1 MSKYKKPNDID
12 IDKNVYDLND
22 IHIMSYV
29 NAHTKLTKTI
39 YEIKYKNKHNM
50 YAQKNKKKAVKAMR
64 DILIKDY
71 KKIHNIDDNDVHKI
85 THCDKMKLIHG
96 EEYFVYIINKLEY
109 FDLKHI
115 LHTMFNDIKITD
127 YDKYV
132 TKLGY
137 QKNEYDGY
145 NIRKLISREDLF
157 KIAKKKSKNDDNYV
171 DFEEYYSQKKGH
183 NYTDLQLDKYLMK
196 CQKNCDEIDDN
207 DDETTTLL
215 KELFQNAKNIKP
227 DDYALKHII
236 YLCIMPFRDIEK
248 NKSSLK
254 LKPGYTFDNN
264 RKLENDHKC
273 KSYQIAIKPVIAEQE
288 EKQFHSKLQ
297 NKYPDLHCPTKISDK
312 NKIEMYEFDE
322 RIIDEFNN
330 FESDGL
336 KELENKKKLKKYDK
350 IKKENEKLKKD
361 KAKLKEEND
370 ALIKKINEFNK
381 VVANMKKTNS
391 KDNDVSPKN
400 EPTGNDDNNIINVD
414 GIDID
419 VSKIDLDPPKK
430 KTQRRAKPAKTNKE
444 LVLD

>member
-1 MSKYKKPNDID
+1 MAAKKEIDRKIDQHVYELNDTHVMSNVNKYKYRSK
-12 IDKNVYDLND
+12 
-22 IHIMSYV
+22 
-29 NAHTKLTKTI
+29 
-39 YEIKYKNKHNM
+39 NM
-50 YAQKNKKKAVKAMR
+50 YRTLYKGASNTYAEKNMKKAVKAMR

-71 KKIHNIDDNDVHKI
+71 KKIHNIDDSNVHKI
-85 THCDKMKLIHG
+85 THCDRMKLICG

-115 LHTMFNDIKITD
+115 LHTMFNDVKITN

-132 TKLGY
+132 TKIGY

-145 NIRKLISREDLF
+145 NVRKLISREDLF

-196 CQKNCDEIDDN
+196 CQKNSDEIDDN

-215 KELFQNAKNIKP
+215 KELFRNAKNINP
-227 DDYALKHII
+227 DDYAIKHII

-254 LKPGYTFDNN
+254 LKPGYTFDND

-273 KSYQIAIKPVIAEQE
+273 KSYMVAIKLVIAERE

-297 NKYPDLHCPTKISDK
+297 KKYPDLHCPTKISDK

-322 RIIDEFNN
+322 RIINEFNN
-330 FESDGL
+330 FKSEGL
-336 KELENKKKLKKYDK
+336 EELKNKKKLKKYDK
-350 IKKENEKLKKD
+350 IKKENDKLKRD
-361 KAKLKEEND
+361 KAKLKKEND
-370 ALIKKINEFNK
+370 ELMKKINEFNEALAK
-381 VVANMKKTNS
+381 MNKANLE
-391 KDNDVSPKN
+391 DNNVPPKN
-400 EPTGNDDNNIINVD
+400 EPSGDDNNNIININ

-419 VSKIDLDPPKK
+419 VSKIDLDPPKSK
-430 KTQRRAKPAKTNKE
+430 KQRRAKPSKINKE
-444 LVLD
+444 LTLD